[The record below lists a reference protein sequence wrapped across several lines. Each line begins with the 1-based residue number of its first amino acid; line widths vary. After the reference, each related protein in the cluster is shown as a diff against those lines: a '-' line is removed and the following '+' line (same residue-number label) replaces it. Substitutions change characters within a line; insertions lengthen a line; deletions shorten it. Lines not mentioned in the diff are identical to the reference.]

1 MTEKKPPA
9 AARIAGATRSAGDDD
24 QSQAGDEAAPAQV
37 CEQLLAKTLSLQLAT
52 LGEDGYPHCGY
63 TPYVMRQQAESGV
76 RQFYIFVSELAL
88 HTRDLMREPR
98 ASILLIED
106 EADAKQIFARTR
118 LYYECDVEELT
129 REHASYTSILDAYE
143 ERQGKMVN
151 LLRQLP
157 DFRLMKLSPVS
168 GQFVMGFGKAF
179 KLTGPGLS
187 EFEHSRRA

>member
-1 MTEKKPPA
+1 MTDKNPA
-9 AARIAGATRSAGDDD
+9 AIPGAATTVDSKAEANDDAAIAR
-24 QSQAGDEAAPAQV
+24 V
-37 CEQLLAKTLSLQLAT
+37 CEDLLAKTLSLQLAT

-63 TPYVMRQQAESGV
+63 TPYVMQQQAGSGA
-76 RQFYIFVSELAL
+76 RRFYIFVSELAL

-118 LYYECDVEELT
+118 LYYECDVEELS
-129 REHASYTSILDAYE
+129 REHPNYTSILDSYE
-143 ERQGKMVN
+143 ERQGKMVS

-157 DFRLMKLSPVS
+157 DFRLMQLSPVS

-179 KLTGPGLS
+179 KLTGPGLN